1 MQSHI
6 KLSPNP
12 AKRSCTVS
20 YFSNNSFRSDLMVF
34 DILGKVVLKKNVVI
48 SKGTNTFRLETN
60 RLAPGLYFIR
70 LANAGIANVERLVV
84 Q

>member
-1 MQSHI
+1 
-6 KLSPNP
+6 
-12 AKRSCTVS
+12 
-20 YFSNNSFRSDLMVF
+20 MVF

-48 SKGTNTFRLETN
+48 SKGTNTFRLKTN